1 MNQEIEDLIRDI
13 WQSEN
18 PIRRAEEL
26 GQALN
31 QGAQAGIQDIIS
43 QIRARAIA
51 RASLALSSVASSIE
65 GGAISIGNPSNKHS
79 LLLLYFAM
87 YDSDSLA
94 DYSVDARERCL
105 KGWSEQTD
113 FPIEVIREA
122 VILGENGL
130 RSLIR
135 ASSVHHG

>member
-18 PIRRAEEL
+18 PVRRAEEL
-26 GQALN
+26 GQGLN

-43 QIRARAIA
+43 KIRARAIA
-51 RASLALSSVASSIE
+51 RASLASSTDANSIDE
-65 GGAISIGNPSNKHS
+65 GAISIDNASNKHS

-122 VILGENGL
+122 VILGVNGL
-130 RSLIR
+130 RSLI
-135 ASSVHHG
+135 